1 MPLYQEMNRC
11 ACTPFPST
19 CTCTPLYP
27 LPIHMVR
34 FITLPFSEHT
44 TIPGTLELLGAIN
57 TWLREILGAN
67 ARLGPRPA
75 PLSIEERNEDSA
87 RLVDSFSTKYIFL
100 YLQGWW
106 KLLTCHDT
114 IGRSVPRGRRSL
126 SWQTGKLLSWKRNIG
141 LNFQGAHG
149 SCRRKPLKVN
159 MWHSSTCHAHANIR
173 WKSIFDRIKN
183 PENIHF
189 YKHLIFLTGKI
200 SG

>member
-1 MPLYQEMNRC
+1 MMNSSSLTTFGRKSRKLVKTEHFVKVLVGQDASLPGDEQVC
-11 ACTPFPST
+11 
-19 CTCTPLYP
+19 LYP
-27 LPIHMVR
+27 SPLHMVR

-100 YLQGWW
+100 YLQGWC

-126 SWQTGKLLSWKRNIG
+126 SWQTGKLLTYYW
-141 LNFQGAHG
+141 
-149 SCRRKPLKVN
+149 
-159 MWHSSTCHAHANIR
+159 T
-173 WKSIFDRIKN
+173 
-183 PENIHF
+183 
-189 YKHLIFLTGKI
+189 Y
-200 SG
+200 